1 MRFSVRRRV
10 GLWGD
15 GFNRQ
20 QKAVKSHHAVNQMK
34 KETKMKKTVA
44 VAALAAVA
52 AAATLS
58 YAGGPARTGVNGS
71 LHDMNYYAVN
81 TMAEYNSSVPHVGQ
95 MKQDVYNRVCVF
107 CHTPHNATVADSSM
121 NPLPLWGNTV
131 SDLQPTPYQWATPAN
146 KSLTRDNTDVLAGP
160 SRLCM
165 TCHDGSIA
173 IDAHTSNGTDNNGT
187 FTLSGSRAV
196 GSNGSLIE
204 KTHPIGFSWDA
215 AVKARNIK
223 TGDLINGVAAT
234 NDVNEIAQKNEQFA
248 TSVTHSGAAG
258 TYNTVARNSGRTIG
272 SVLYEGDIMTCASCH
287 EVHNKENAVQDPAVK
302 NAAGV
307 AVAATPNYF
316 LYAKESESLICLSCH
331 IK

>member
-1 MRFSVRRRV
+1 
-10 GLWGD
+10 
-15 GFNRQ
+15 
-20 QKAVKSHHAVNQMK
+20 
-34 KETKMKKTVA
+34 MKKTVA

-146 KSLTRDNTDVLAGP
+146 KSLTGVDTDVLAGP

-173 IDAHTSNGTDNNGT
+173 IDAHTSNGTENNGL
-187 FTLSGSRAV
+187 FTLSGSRAI
-196 GSNGSLIE
+196 GSNDSLIE
-204 KTHPIGFSWDA
+204 TTHPIGFKWSEA
-215 AVKARNIK
+215 EAARNLK
-223 TGDLINGVAAT
+223 KAVTGGI
-234 NDVNEIAQKNEQFA
+234 NDVNEIAAKTDQFA
-248 TSVTHSGAAG
+248 TKVTHSTTPGE
-258 TYNTVARNSGRTIG
+258 YNTIARNSGRTIG
-272 SVLYEGDIMTCASCH
+272 SVLFENDIMTCASCH